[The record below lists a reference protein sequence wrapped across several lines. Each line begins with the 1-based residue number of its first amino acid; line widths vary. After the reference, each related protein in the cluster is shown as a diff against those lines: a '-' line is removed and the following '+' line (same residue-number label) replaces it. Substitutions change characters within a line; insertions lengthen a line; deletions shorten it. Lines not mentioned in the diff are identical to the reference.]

1 MDISNTDH
9 AKILELQNVQE
20 FAANNFGLMIC
31 NKSMVGVTP
40 RKLSFAFWR
49 LLVNRIIM
57 FSPFAR

>member
-9 AKILELQNVQE
+9 AKILDLQNVQE

-40 RKLSFAFWR
+40 RKLSFAF
-49 LLVNRIIM
+49 
-57 FSPFAR
+57 